1 MTLKYFIWDIFSISL
16 QKKAYRNINGPSSSM
31 LSLVKKASVVEA
43 NLERICDHFVRI
55 TKSIIKADDP
65 TRMD

>member
-1 MTLKYFIWDIFSISL
+1 
-16 QKKAYRNINGPSSSM
+16 M

-65 TRMD
+65 TRMDWSHCAQLCFTNFLKVFPTAQLFLNL